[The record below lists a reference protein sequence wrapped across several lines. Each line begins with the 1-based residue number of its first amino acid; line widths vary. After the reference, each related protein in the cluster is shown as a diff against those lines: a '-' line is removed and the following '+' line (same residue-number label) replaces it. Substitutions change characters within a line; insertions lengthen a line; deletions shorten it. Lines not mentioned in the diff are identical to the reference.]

1 MCFNYTAKTSVLD
14 LTPRVLILTPS
25 RCLERTT
32 PIGVKFTPSWCYIDT
47 NVGVRVYDITLLGVN
62 LTPHVG
68 VLIMYLTPGGC

>member
-1 MCFNYTAKTSVLD
+1 MCTAKTSVLD

-32 PIGVKFTPSWCYIDT
+32 PIGVKFTPNWCYIDT
-47 NVGVRVYDITLLGVN
+47 NFGVTMYDITLLGVN

-68 VLIMYLTPGGC
+68 VNYVF